1 MKLLV
6 LNLDSVSCFSGV
18 LEVDTNV
25 RTAGLA
31 ASSRIL
37 GFRRVAGHFSNPV
50 SEKKNREKDSF
61 LKRRLKI
68 F

>member
-1 MKLLV
+1 MKVLV

-18 LEVDTNV
+18 LEVDTDV

-50 SEKKNREKDSF
+50 SEKEKP
-61 LKRRLKI
+61 
-68 F
+68 